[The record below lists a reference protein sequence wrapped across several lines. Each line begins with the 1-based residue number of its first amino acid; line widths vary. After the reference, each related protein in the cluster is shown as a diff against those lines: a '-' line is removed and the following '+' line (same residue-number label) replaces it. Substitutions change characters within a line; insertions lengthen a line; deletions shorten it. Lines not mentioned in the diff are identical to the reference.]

1 MSPNADCP
9 ASSPTA
15 RHHAAVHLAADP
27 GNGAITYGGF
37 VGDQDVAGGGA
48 DHLDQR
54 IVASPGPHRPHV
66 AVKGAAGD
74 HHLAGEVQPLRPLR
88 GQGADRQIGGPA
100 VGKEGVVEILGQQ
113 RIQRVEEVGGGQ
125 AAPARVPEGLVAGG
139 AAPALDIGRGL
150 GAAQDGGHPVA
161 QLDPVAGGGAHR
173 RIGSGDVQYLGP
185 EPLGGV
191 DPADVA
197 AVVGELAAV
206 AQGRDGLGLLDGGV
220 ILPQHEH
227 GVGVVGK
234 LWAQGQHTPLCIDG
248 GWRGTGAVHADA
260 AHGGALTRGELTHH
274 SHHRLLHGLQIVEG
288 VVAELVGDRLAVM
301 TGLPAR
307 VIDDLGCQ
315 LGAVVAAHGECP
327 DRIAAEIES
336 DGDLLG
342 PGVLRHKCS

>member
-1 MSPNADCP
+1 MSRLQPHH
-9 ASSPTA
+9 A

-27 GNGAITYGGF
+27 GNGAIADGGL

-48 DHLDQR
+48 YHLHQG

-74 HHLAGEVQPLRPLR
+74 HHLAGEVQPFRPLG

-100 VGKEGVVEILGQQ
+100 VGKERVVEILGQQ
-113 RIQRVEEVGGGQ
+113 RIKGVEKVGGRQ

-139 AAPALDIGRGL
+139 AAPALEVRRGL
-150 GAAQDGGHPVA
+150 GAAQDGGHPVT
-161 QLDPVAGGGAHR
+161 QLDPVAGGGAHC

-191 DPADVA
+191 DAANVA

-206 AQGRDGLGLLDGGV
+206 TQGRDGLGLLDGGV

-234 LWAQGQHTPLCIDG
+234 LRAQGQHLPFLIDG
-248 GWRGTGAVHADA
+248 GRGGAGAVHPDA
-260 AHGGALTRGELTHH
+260 AHCGSLGRGELTHH

-288 VVAELVGDRLAVM
+288 VVAELVVDRLAVVAC
-301 TGLPAR
+301 LPAG
-307 VIDDLGCQ
+307 VIDDLGRQ
-315 LGAVVAAHGECP
+315 LGAVLAAHGECP
-327 DRIAAEIES
+327 DRVAAEIES
-336 DGDLLG
+336 DDD
-342 PGVLRHKCS
+342 VLRHMCS

>member
-1 MSPNADCP
+1 M
-9 ASSPTA
+9 
-15 RHHAAVHLAADP
+15 
-27 GNGAITYGGF
+27 
-37 VGDQDVAGGGA
+37 
-48 DHLDQR
+48 
-54 IVASPGPHRPHV
+54 

-88 GQGADRQIGGPA
+88 GQGADREIGGPA
-100 VGKEGVVEILGQQ
+100 AGKEGEVEILRQQ
-113 RIQRVEEVGGGQ
+113 GIQGIEEVGGGQ

-139 AAPALDIGRGL
+139 TAPALEGGRGL
-150 GAAQDGGHPVA
+150 GAAQDGGDPVT
-161 QLDPVAGGGAHR
+161 QLDPVAGGGAHGG
-173 RIGSGDVQYLGP
+173 IGAGDVQDLGP

-191 DPADVA
+191 NAADVA

-206 AQGRDGLGLLDGGV
+206 AQGGDGLGLLDGGV

-234 LWAQGQHTPLCIDG
+234 FRTQGQHTAFLVDG
-248 GWRGTGAVHADA
+248 GRCGACTVHPDT
-260 AHGGALTRGELTHH
+260 AHGGALTRGELAHH
-274 SHHRLLHGLQIVEG
+274 RHHRLLHGLQIVEG
-288 VVAELVGDRLAVM
+288 VMAELVGDRLTVT